1 MKIKDETGHVYGLLT
16 VLYDSGEREAA
27 NQVVRW
33 VCQCACGNRHIV
45 ASHNLRQGRVKSC
58 GCMNQNKKVRV

>member
-16 VLYDSGEREAA
+16 VLYDSGEREEA
-27 NQVVRW
+27 NHVVRW

-45 ASHNLRQGRVKSC
+45 AGHNLRQGRTSSC
-58 GCMNQNKKVRV
+58 GCAKRSKKVKL